1 MDIPTVL
8 VPSSMM
14 SQPEVIES
22 TAMSEPQCYYNET
35 IAFFYNRSGKYL
47 ATEWNT
53 VSKLVMG
60 LGITVCIFIM
70 LANLLVMVA
79 IYVNRRF
86 HFPIYY
92 LMANLAAADFF
103 AGLAY
108 FYLMFNTGPNTRRL
122 TVSTWLLRQGLI
134 DTSLTASVANLLA
147 IAIER
152 HITVFRMQLHTRMS
166 NRRVVVVIVVIW
178 TMAIVMGAIPSVGWN
193 CICDITHCSN
203 MAPLY
208 SDSYLVFWAI
218 FNLVTFVVMVILYAH
233 IFGYVRQRTMRMS
246 RHSSGPRRNRDTM
259 MSLLKTVVIVLVL
272 PRLICCFKCQKPQ
285 IMGICK
291 CLETHVVLETSTAGA
306 KLHRK
311 ATSHPGA
318 FIICWTP
325 GLVLLLLDVCCPQC
339 DVLAY
344 EKFFLLLAEFNSA
357 MNPIIYSYRDK
368 EMSATFKQI
377 LCCQRSESASGPTEG
392 SDRSASSL
400 NHTILAGVHSNDHSV
415 V

>member
-1 MDIPTVL
+1 MDIPTDL

-14 SQPEVIES
+14 SQPEIIES

-218 FNLVTFVVMVILYAH
+218 FNLVTFVVMVVLYAH

-259 MSLLKTVVIVLVL
+259 MSLLKTVVIVLVFCRDSGANSM
-272 PRLICCFKCQKPQ
+272 PEVKEVTSSETCRLSNLQK
-285 IMGICK
+285 
-291 CLETHVVLETSTAGA
+291 S
-306 KLHRK
+306 
-311 ATSHPGA
+311 A

-339 DVLAY
+339 NVLAY

-377 LCCQRSESASGPTEG
+377 LCCQRSESANGPTEG

>member
-1 MDIPTVL
+1 
-8 VPSSMM
+8 
-14 SQPEVIES
+14 
-22 TAMSEPQCYYNET
+22 MSEPQCYYNET

-218 FNLVTFVVMVILYAH
+218 FNLVTFVVMVVLYAH

-259 MSLLKTVVIVLVL
+259 MSLLKTVVIVLVFCRDSGANSM
-272 PRLICCFKCQKPQ
+272 PEVKEVTSSETCRLSNLQK
-285 IMGICK
+285 
-291 CLETHVVLETSTAGA
+291 S
-306 KLHRK
+306 
-311 ATSHPGA
+311 A

-339 DVLAY
+339 NVLAY

-377 LCCQRSESASGPTEG
+377 LCCQRSESANGPTEG

>member
-1 MDIPTVL
+1 MILNFELKRFCLPL
-8 VPSSMM
+8 LESF
-14 SQPEVIES
+14 SQMLQSFMLCFLLFQS

-60 LGITVCIFIM
+60 LGITVCVFIM

-218 FNLVTFVVMVILYAH
+218 FNLVTFVVMVVLYAH

-259 MSLLKTVVIVLVL
+259 MSLLKTVVIVLGEYL
-272 PRLICCFKCQKPQ
+272 WQKFSYNHCNGTRLSFSNYFYGIAFHGTFHSSPSSPSTQ
-285 IMGICK
+285 IRGFY
-291 CLETHVVLETSTAGA
+291 ETH
-306 KLHRK
+306 
-311 ATSHPGA
+311 
-318 FIICWTP
+318 
-325 GLVLLLLDVCCPQC
+325 
-339 DVLAY
+339 
-344 EKFFLLLAEFNSA
+344 
-357 MNPIIYSYRDK
+357 
-368 EMSATFKQI
+368 
-377 LCCQRSESASGPTEG
+377 
-392 SDRSASSL
+392 
-400 NHTILAGVHSNDHSV
+400 TIEQN
-415 V
+415 

>member
-1 MDIPTVL
+1 MDALEEESFRLPV
-8 VPSSMM
+8 SSPLMQNLM
-14 SQPEVIES
+14 LWLDIKRTLSWMF
-22 TAMSEPQCYYNET
+22 TAMNEPQCFYNES

-193 CICDITHCSN
+193 CICDIENCSN

-218 FNLVTFVVMVILYAH
+218 FNLVTFVVMVVLYAH

-259 MSLLKTVVIVLVL
+259 MSLLKTVVIVLG
-272 PRLICCFKCQKPQ
+272 CYASQ
-285 IMGICK
+285 
-291 CLETHVVLETSTAGA
+291 VVRTKDSF
-306 KLHRK
+306 R
-311 ATSHPGA
+311 
-318 FIICWTP
+318 FQ
-325 GLVLLLLDVCCPQC
+325 GLALDLAEEC

-368 EMSATFKQI
+368 EMSATFRQI
-377 LCCQRSESASGPTEG
+377 LCCQRSENTSGPTEG
-392 SDRSASSL
+392 SDRSASSV

>member
-1 MDIPTVL
+1 MVALTRESL
-8 VPSSMM
+8 MHSMTF
-14 SQPEVIES
+14 ENF
-22 TAMSEPQCYYNET
+22 TAMNEPQCFYNES

-60 LGITVCIFIM
+60 LGITVCVFIM

-193 CICDITHCSN
+193 CICDIDHCSN

-218 FNLVTFVVMVILYAH
+218 FNLVTFVVMVVLYAH

-259 MSLLKTVVIVLVL
+259 MSLLKTVVITVFSFFPLLFKIENIFSHIVQSGHVL
-272 PRLICCFKCQKPQ
+272 PSS
-285 IMGICK
+285 
-291 CLETHVVLETSTAGA
+291 VS
-306 KLHRK
+306 
-311 ATSHPGA
+311 S
-318 FIICWTP
+318 
-325 GLVLLLLDVCCPQC
+325 
-339 DVLAY
+339 
-344 EKFFLLLAEFNSA
+344 
-357 MNPIIYSYRDK
+357 
-368 EMSATFKQI
+368 QI
-377 LCCQRSESASGPTEG
+377 LST
-392 SDRSASSL
+392 SSSTQIYTFFFFFSFC
-400 NHTILAGVHSNDHSV
+400 H
-415 V
+415 

>member
-1 MDIPTVL
+1 MDIPTNL

-218 FNLVTFVVMVILYAH
+218 FNLVTFVVMVVLYAH

-259 MSLLKTVVIVLVL
+259 MSLLKTVVIVLVTACTDKEDGYRALLCFHNLLDPGISLAAPRRLL
-272 PRLICCFKCQKPQ
+272 PAVQRPGLREVLPAPGRVQLCHEPHHLLLPGQGDERDLQADPLLPAQRQCQRPHRRLGPL
-285 IMGICK
+285 G
-291 CLETHVVLETSTAGA
+291 VLAQP
-306 KLHRK
+306 H
-311 ATSHPGA
+311 HPGRR
-318 FIICWTP
+318 
-325 GLVLLLLDVCCPQC
+325 PQ
-339 DVLAY
+339 
-344 EKFFLLLAEFNSA
+344 
-357 MNPIIYSYRDK
+357 
-368 EMSATFKQI
+368 Q
-377 LCCQRSESASGPTEG
+377 
-392 SDRSASSL
+392 
-400 NHTILAGVHSNDHSV
+400 
-415 V
+415 